1 MADSKNIAEP
11 KTVPIQLESF
21 IGKAT
26 VAIDATG
33 RTNFPKDFR
42 KILRDEA
49 AGQVVV
55 TIAEGRTLA
64 LYPVYEWNNYIQYL
78 ESLGRGADVSK
89 FRTRIT
95 SMAKLSVLDG
105 QNRISLSAE
114 QMNYAGISGEVTFVG
129 DGKRARLWAPGKYSE
144 QIETISPDEEKQF
157 ENWF

>member
-1 MADSKNIAEP
+1 MIK
-11 KTVPIQLESF
+11 LESF

-42 KILRDEA
+42 KILKDEA
-49 AGQVVV
+49 GGQVIV
-55 TIAEGRTLA
+55 TIADGRTLA

-78 ESLGRGADVSK
+78 ENLGRGAEVSK

-105 QNRISLSAE
+105 QNRISLTTE
-114 QMNYAGISGEVTFVG
+114 QMAYAGIAGEVTFVG
-129 DGKRARLWAPGKYSE
+129 DGKRVRLWAPEKYSQ
-144 QIETISPDEEKQF
+144 QIEVISPDEEKQF

>member
-1 MADSKNIAEP
+1 MANANNTIK
-11 KTVPIQLESF
+11 LESF

-42 KILRDEA
+42 RILKDEA

-55 TIAEGRTLA
+55 TIAEGKTLA
-64 LYPVYEWNNYIQYL
+64 LYPVYEWNAYIQYL
-78 ESLGRGADVSK
+78 ESLGRGAEVSK

-105 QNRISLSAE
+105 QNRISLTAE
-114 QMNYAGISGEVTFVG
+114 QMAYAGISISGEVTFVG
-129 DGKRARLWAPGKYSE
+129 DGKRVRLWAPDKYSL
-144 QIETISPDEEKQF
+144 QIEVISPDEEKQF